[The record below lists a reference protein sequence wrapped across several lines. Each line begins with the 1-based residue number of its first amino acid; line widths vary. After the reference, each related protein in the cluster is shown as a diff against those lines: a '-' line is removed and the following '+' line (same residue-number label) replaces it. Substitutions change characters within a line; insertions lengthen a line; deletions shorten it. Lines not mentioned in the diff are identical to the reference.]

1 MNVYSE
7 RARMR
12 AALPLL
18 ALATLAG
25 CGGSGEE
32 PSFGSRAMAANAPAP
47 VVAPEVVQAPVDAP
61 LELEAVDERPV
72 IASAPIV
79 RPACLVANEPCA
91 FGKDAW
97 VESREGFVT
106 RWAMAQ
112 VDAKSR
118 KQTDPV
124 ALAQGATLKPLVVPG
139 PVVELAPDGKLE
151 GRAVGPVWVLAA
163 KVHVDKAQPARM
175 MVSVNGQA
183 HVALNGKLVHE
194 ERGDQYLL
202 LDHRT
207 VKVELVQGWNTIAV
221 RLEKIS
227 PYAVKLALRL
237 RAIDGAALPS
247 AWAIEGAGGGICDA
261 LKVALEPRVTKTGWT
276 IGAKAEAK
284 GLVPWPMPAKLA
296 LRVGAVASEA
306 LFDGDAAAVAVDVPD
321 AAAPIAIEVDGTRCL
336 AKELKVVAAR
346 SRYLVAREKLDGVLA
361 ANTNLGPGDR
371 ESLQYQADDAQ
382 RLLEGAA
389 VGDASRRLEGAL
401 QHFEAHV
408 SGVASGGKPFVEP
421 GLHIRAY
428 RSDYDGALQRY
439 VVVVP
444 KVYAKTDA
452 APLVMLAHGLE
463 YTPEDMMRIALAKP
477 SGPGEALRSGAIYK
491 WDPPEP
497 PSGAILV
504 AHDGYGNAGQ
514 RAPGEVDVR
523 RVIDEM
529 KAAYRIDPR
538 RVSISGFSLG
548 GSVAFWVPF
557 HAPSVFSASAPL
569 CGYPNILEYRSVKAA
584 TKKAWEPRL
593 LEEDGVAPY
602 AEGGKYLPL
611 KMVHGAMDGPS
622 RSELL
627 HNRYKTLRYPSE
639 LDIPQLGHNVWDH
652 AFEDGT
658 LLKWLAARKRP
669 AVAPQPVVRSGR
681 YRWST
686 NYWLAIDRFEDEAQ
700 FGQLDGSFKGER
712 IQVSARN
719 VAAFSVLGRELGERA
734 DKPQTIVVEGKNLG
748 EHTIGLDGQLHLSR
762 GAKGWEVSAAVERP
776 AGGKRAG
783 VEGPIGDAW
792 FGPLVVVY
800 GTQVVNEIEAN
811 RLTAERLSMH
821 APWIDLRVPVLA
833 DVEVSDADLVGKSII
848 LVGRPATN
856 LVTRR
861 FATDLERA
869 GFRFVE
875 GALMVGERRFEGPE
889 IGLSVVRPSPWDAA
903 RYVVLHAGVGID
915 GTLSAR
921 YLPEL
926 SPDYLVYDSR
936 MRAVF
941 GDRILGARE
950 ALLGGFFDAAWELE
964 SR

>member
-1 MNVYSE
+1 
-7 RARMR
+7 
-12 AALPLL
+12 
-18 ALATLAG
+18 
-25 CGGSGEE
+25 
-32 PSFGSRAMAANAPAP
+32 MAANAPAP
-47 VVAPEVVQAPVDAP
+47 VVAPEVVPVPEVDAP
-61 LELEAVDERPV
+61 LELEVVDERPV
-72 IASAPIV
+72 VAMAPIV
-79 RPACLVANEPCA
+79 RPACLGTNEPCA
-91 FGKDAW
+91 FGKEAW
-97 VESREGFVT
+97 VETREGFVT

-112 VDAKSR
+112 VEAKLR
-118 KQTDPV
+118 KQTDPE
-124 ALAQGATLKPLVVPG
+124 ALAKAAALKPLVGPG
-139 PVVELAPDGKLE
+139 PVIELAPDGKLE

-163 KVHVDKAQPARM
+163 KVYSDKAQPARM
-175 MVSVNGQA
+175 LLSVNGQA

-207 VKVELVQGWNTIAV
+207 VKVELVQGWNSVAV

-227 PYAVKLALRL
+227 PYAVRLALRIRAVDGAPL
-237 RAIDGAALPS
+237 PNAWAIDGS
-247 AWAIEGAGGGICDA
+247 GGGVCDA
-261 LKVALEPRVTKTGWT
+261 LAVALEPRVSKSGWT
-276 IGAKAEAK
+276 IGAKVEAK
-284 GLVPWPMPAKLA
+284 GLLPWPLPAKLTV
-296 LRVGAVASEA
+296 RVGAVAGEA
-306 LFDGDAAAVAVDVPD
+306 SFDGDAAQVSVEVPD
-321 AAAPIAIEVDGTRCL
+321 AAAAITVEVDGSKCL
-336 AKELKVVAAR
+336 AKDLKVVAAR
-346 SRYLVAREKLDGVLA
+346 ARYLVAREKLDEVLA
-361 ANTNLGPGDR
+361 AGSANLGPGDR

-382 RLLEGAA
+382 RLIEAAA
-389 VGDASRRLEGAL
+389 VGDAPRRLEGAL

-408 SGVASGGKPFVEP
+408 RGLAAGGRPFAEP

-428 RSDYDGALQRY
+428 RSEFDGTLQRY
-439 VVVVP
+439 VIVVP
-444 KVYAKTDA
+444 KTYAKADA

-477 SGPGEALRSGAIYK
+477 SGPGEALRSGSIYK

-497 PSGAILV
+497 PNGAILV

-569 CGYPNILEYRSVKAA
+569 CGYPNILEYRTVKAA
-584 TKKAWEPRL
+584 SKKAWEPRL
-593 LEEDGVAPY
+593 LDEDGVAPY

-700 FGQLDGSFKGER
+700 FGQLDGAFKGER

-748 EHTIGLDGQLHLSR
+748 EHVIGKDGRLHLSR
-762 GAKGWEVSAAVERP
+762 GAKGWEVTPTIDRAVG
-776 AGGKRAG
+776 AKRAG
-783 VEGPIGDAW
+783 VEGPLGDVW
-792 FGPLVVVY
+792 FGPLVVIY

-811 RLTAERLSMH
+811 RLAADRLAMH

-833 DVEVSDADLVGKSII
+833 DVLVSEADLVGKSVI
-848 LVGRPATN
+848 LVGRPETN
-856 LVTRR
+856 LITRR
-861 FATDLERA
+861 FAPDLEKA

-875 GALMVGERRFEGPE
+875 GALVVGERRFEGPE
-889 IGLSVVRPSPWDAA
+889 IGLSVVRPSPWDPE

-926 SPDYLVYDSR
+926 SPDYLVYDNR
-936 MRAVF
+936 VRAVF

-950 ALLGGFFDAAWELE
+950 VLLGGFFDAAWGLE
-964 SR
+964 AK